1 MVSSLLLVCPGCI
14 QGAGGNLE
22 MGLLVGL
29 FFMMAVPFLVIGV
42 IGGGIMRAKRREL
55 TDEVE
60 RFLEL
65 ERLAGVPTEPSHSGR
80 PALRERGNP

>member
-1 MVSSLLLVCPGCI
+1 MNAPLFLFCPGCI

-22 MGLLVGL
+22 MGLLIGL

-55 TDEVE
+55 TDQVE
-60 RFLEL
+60 RFLDS
-65 ERLAGVPTEPSHSGR
+65 EREARALAEASQPEI
-80 PALRERGNP
+80 

>member
-1 MVSSLLLVCPGCI
+1 MVASLLLVCPGCI

-29 FFMMAVPFLVIGV
+29 LFMMAVPFLVIGV

-55 TDEVE
+55 TDEVD
-60 RFLEL
+60 RFLES
-65 ERLAGVPTEPSHSGR
+65 ERQARVLTQASHSEG
-80 PALRERGNP
+80 

>member
-1 MVSSLLLVCPGCI
+1 MVPSLLLVCPGCI

-29 FFMMAVPFLVIGV
+29 LFMMAVPFFVIGV

-55 TDEVE
+55 SDEVE
-60 RFLEL
+60 RFLES
-65 ERLAGVPTEPSHSGR
+65 EREATVATESSHSKR
-80 PALRERGNP
+80 

>member
-1 MVSSLLLVCPGCI
+1 MHALPLICPGCI

-42 IGGGIMRAKRREL
+42 IGGGLMRAKRREL
-55 TDEVE
+55 RHEVE
-60 RFLEL
+60 RFLEA
-65 ERLAGVPTEPSHSGR
+65 EREARVLTESSHTASS
-80 PALRERGNP
+80 

>member
-1 MVSSLLLVCPGCI
+1 MSPTVVAFACPGCI

-22 MGLLVGL
+22 AGLLWGL
-29 FFMMAVPFLVIGV
+29 ILMMVIPFAVIGI

-60 RFLEL
+60 RFLES
-65 ERLAGVPTEPSHSGR
+65 EREDRHLVD
-80 PALRERGNP
+80 